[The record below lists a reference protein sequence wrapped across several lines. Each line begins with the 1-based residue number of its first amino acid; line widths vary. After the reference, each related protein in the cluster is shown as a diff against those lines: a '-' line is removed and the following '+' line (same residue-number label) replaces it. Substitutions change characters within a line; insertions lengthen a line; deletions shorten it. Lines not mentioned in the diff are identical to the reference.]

1 MSNPNAVPTVAASN
15 TPAAANGT
23 DTAAAALP
31 TNSSPAQRP
40 KINISLKTKS
50 ASSLRQNKKTSAS
63 TLLAEEYTTIAEEA
77 EIISQRRKD
86 EGSVLVIPCKQGKHE
101 EEEHRKKQP
110 LLVGRLALLKR
121 EQGEGGATDGGGV
134 EAKAGFD
141 SNDDVVAASETTG
154 TNIDE
159 IDDDVVMRQLIQSAE
174 RTQGEND
181 KTAPTTP
188 GGQAGLVIA
197 APSKNKLNTARVSDK
212 TDSKVDDEIKRN
224 GMALND
230 EDEQFKWELSHHAA
244 DVDPTSNAYAN
255 VAISDFGSA
264 LLRGMGWSGG
274 SASVSATPG
283 GRKPNTKPGGEEE
296 VIKPR
301 PHRLGLGATPLMPL
315 PSSGVGGGSSGRPS
329 NGTGSTIHRRAR
341 RPEEVKRDEERQRQ
355 QEEVEKREDERKRLD
370 VQFTLQRGSIVHFA
384 DQDVDATG
392 SGESCSRGKKRAVVI
407 RTAGVPGL
415 NRILIQMEGAVRE
428 TSATKHSVV
437 LCSWEEL
444 EMYPFQ
450 KIPLQREIEQ
460 QSPTVRQK
468 ETGKRTFDDR
478 KKSGID
484 SRQVREDERR
494 RQLRDGKRNDR
505 KSRHYSSGDD
515 DSTVDSHHRHS
526 KDHKRTKIHHSDRDQ
541 KNRRRSR
548 SRSASRE
555 RPNKRRKESSA
566 SRKDQDGGRNDRRR
580 DRSRSPADDEYP
592 SSHHRKQTIQ
602 GHPTHGSQNTHQQLH
617 WLIPNIR
624 VRLISKKL
632 PKYHLQKGVVQD
644 VLRTTTH
651 QSSSGGPQAILLMDN
666 GQVLDKVPERYLET
680 ALPKTGGNV
689 VILEGKE
696 IWKKGRLLE
705 RSSKDG
711 RCVIQLEED
720 LEVVNVSLDCVAEW
734 CGHLE

>member
-23 DTAAAALP
+23 DTAAAAPP

-50 ASSLRQNKKTSAS
+50 ASSLRQNKKTPAS

-110 LLVGRLALLKR
+110 LLAGRLALLKR

-141 SNDDVVAASETTG
+141 SNDDFVAASETKG
-154 TNIDE
+154 TDIDE

-174 RTQGEND
+174 RTQGGND

-197 APSKNKLNTARVSDK
+197 APSKNKLNTARVSDN
-212 TDSKVDDEIKRN
+212 TDSKVDDETKRN
-224 GMALND
+224 RMALND

-283 GRKPNTKPGGEEE
+283 GRKPNKPGGEEE

-315 PSSGVGGGSSGRPS
+315 QSSGGGGGSSGRPS

-355 QEEVEKREDERKRLD
+355 QEEVEKREEESKRLD
-370 VQFTLQRGSIVHFA
+370 VQFTLQRGSIVHVA
-384 DQDVDATG
+384 DQNVDATG
-392 SGESCSRGKKRAVVI
+392 SGESCSRGKKRAVVN

-428 TSATKHSVV
+428 TSVTKHSVV

-444 EMYPFQ
+444 EMYPF
-450 KIPLQREIEQ
+450 KKKTLQGEMEQ
-460 QSPTVRQK
+460 QSPSVRQK
-468 ETGKRTFDDR
+468 ETEKRTFDDR
-478 KKSGID
+478 KSGID

-494 RQLRDGKRNDR
+494 GQLRDGKRNDR
-505 KSRHYSSGDD
+505 KNRHYSEGDD
-515 DSTVDSHHRHS
+515 DSTVDSHQRHS

-541 KNRRRSR
+541 KYRRRSR
-548 SRSASRE
+548 SRSDSRE
-555 RPNKRRKESSA
+555 RPSKRRKESSA
-566 SRKDQDGGRNDRRR
+566 SRKDQDVGRNDRRR
-580 DRSRSPADDEYP
+580 DRSRSPADDEYL

-602 GHPTHGSQNTHQQLH
+602 HHPTHDSQHAHQHLH

-644 VLRTTTH
+644 VLLTTTH
-651 QSSSGGPQAILLMDN
+651 QSSSGGPKAILLMDN

-711 RCVIQLEED
+711 RCIIQLEED
-720 LEVVNVSLDCVAEW
+720 LEVVNVSLDSVAEW
-734 CGHLE
+734 CGRLE

>member
-23 DTAAAALP
+23 DTAAAAPP

-50 ASSLRQNKKTSAS
+50 ASSLRQNKKTPAS

-110 LLVGRLALLKR
+110 LLAGRLALLKR

-134 EAKAGFD
+134 ESKAGFD
-141 SNDDVVAASETTG
+141 SNDDFVAASETKG
-154 TNIDE
+154 TDIDE

-197 APSKNKLNTARVSDK
+197 APSKNKLNTARVSDN
-212 TDSKVDDEIKRN
+212 TDSKVDDETKRN
-224 GMALND
+224 RMALND

-283 GRKPNTKPGGEEE
+283 GRKPNKPGGEEE

-315 PSSGVGGGSSGRPS
+315 QSSGGGGGSSGRPS

-355 QEEVEKREDERKRLD
+355 QEEAEKRVEERKRLD
-370 VQFTLQRGSIVHFA
+370 VQFTLQKGSIVHVV
-384 DQDVDATG
+384 DRDVDAIGNGG
-392 SGESCSRGKKRAVVI
+392 SCVRGKKRAVVI
-407 RTAGVPGL
+407 QTSGVPGL

-428 TSATKHSVV
+428 TSVTKHSVA

-450 KIPLQREIEQ
+450 KKPLQGEKEQ
-460 QSPTVRQK
+460 QSPTVQQK
-468 ETGKRTFDDR
+468 ETDTRTSDDR

-494 RQLRDGKRNDR
+494 GQLRDGKINDR
-505 KSRHYSSGDD
+505 KNRHYSNDD
-515 DSTVDSHHRHS
+515 DDHRHS

-541 KNRRRSR
+541 NYRRRSK
-548 SRSASRE
+548 SRSDSRE
-555 RPNKRRKESSA
+555 RPSKRRKESSA
-566 SRKDQDGGRNDRRR
+566 SRKGEDGGRNDRRR
-580 DRSRSPADDEYP
+580 DRSRSPEDDEYP
-592 SSHHRKQTIQ
+592 SSRHRKQTKQ
-602 GHPTHGSQNTHQQLH
+602 GHPTHDSQKADQHLH

-624 VRLISKKL
+624 VRLISRKL

-651 QSSSGGPQAILLMDN
+651 QSSSGGPKAVLLMDN

-680 ALPKTGGNV
+680 VLPKMGGNV
-689 VILEGKE
+689 IILEGKE
-696 IWKKGRLLE
+696 ILKKGRLLE

-711 RCVIQLEED
+711 RCIIQLEED
-720 LEVVNVSLDCVAEW
+720 LEVVNVSLDSVSEW
-734 CGHLE
+734 CGRLE